1 MDRTRRG
8 VADKVFI
15 PRDRVEQ
22 LQVAAGLSNEKL
34 AARIP
39 VTERTWRRWKHN
51 AAEEERGER
60 PPGMAAIPSSAL
72 PAVERAL
79 GVAPATL
86 HPTPGRAVSELDEL
100 REALAATREHVRLLE
115 ARLEELAHQ
124 DGFQATEE
132 PGPGPSAK

>member
-15 PRDRVEQ
+15 PRERVEQ
-22 LQVAAGLSNEKL
+22 LQSDAGLSNEKL

-51 AAEEERGER
+51 APEEERGER
-60 PPGMAAIPSSAL
+60 PAGMAAIPSSSL

-86 HPTPGRAVSELDEL
+86 HPRPGRTTESELDEL
-100 REALAATREHVRLLE
+100 REALKATRAQVRLLE
-115 ARLEELAHQ
+115 DRLEELSRQ
-124 DGFQATEE
+124 DGPRETQESD
-132 PGPGPSAK
+132 PDP